1 MRGKW
6 RECSADMEVKSLIGF
21 WGDLAARRSYLYGN
35 RATKIEQE
43 PQKSSNIRAIYY
55 CCVR

>member
-21 WGDLAARRSYLYGN
+21 WGDLAARRSYLYGVFRN
-35 RATKIEQE
+35 QKMSQKI
-43 PQKSSNIRAIYY
+43 
-55 CCVR
+55 VT